1 MALDATQSKGR
12 INLEKAQVL
21 IVESNQQG
29 MDILSQVLS
38 GFGVRSQHKCETVAA
53 AWEVVKHTD
62 LDLIICASSLSDG
75 DGFDFIRELR
85 KANLD
90 PNRYAS
96 VVVVTGHT
104 PMSQVRKARD
114 CGANMVVAKPITPT
128 IVLQRIVWIAKEPR
142 AFIECEVYTGPDRR
156 FQNLGPPPGMD
167 GRRRDDLSLEIG
179 EAATPNLQ
187 QDDIDALLT
196 RKKAFT

>member
-1 MALDATQSKGR
+1 MGLDATQSKGR

-38 GFGVRSQHKCETVAA
+38 GFGVRGHHKCETIAA
-53 AWEVVKHTD
+53 AWEVVKTVD
-62 LDLIICASSLSDG
+62 LDLIVCASNLSDG
-75 DGFDFIRELR
+75 DGFDFISELR

-96 VVVVTGHT
+96 VVVITGHT

-128 IVLQRIVWIAKEPR
+128 VLLQRIVWIAKDPR
-142 AFIECEVYTGPDRR
+142 AFIECDVYTGPDRR
-156 FQNLGPPPGMD
+156 FQNLGPPPGME
-167 GRRRDDLSLEIG
+167 GRRRDDLPLEIG
-179 EAATPNLQ
+179 EAATPNLV
-187 QDDIDALLT
+187 QDDIDAMLT